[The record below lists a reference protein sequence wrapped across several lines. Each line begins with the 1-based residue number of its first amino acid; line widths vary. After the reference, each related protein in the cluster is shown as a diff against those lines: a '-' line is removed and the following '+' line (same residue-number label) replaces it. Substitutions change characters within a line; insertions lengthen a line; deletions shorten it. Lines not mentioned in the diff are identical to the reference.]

1 LTNRQ
6 KIGFTAPA
14 FRGRVVPQSK
24 GNIVTT
30 ESGAASAKSV
40 NFSTQRNNPEPQNV
54 LQEKSHALSLDMLGA
69 LILENLKLLLIGPLV
84 VGVVAFGIASA
95 LPKWYTST
103 AYLSLDEA
111 GARSADSLMRS
122 TPVLEKVLAKLDV
135 PRDRRSLDSNRR
147 IVVAPGE
154 IQVASKLF
162 RQEYSDRDPRV
173 AQKINALF
181 IEAWLDSTKPRPERR
196 RAIEAEIERRDLQA
210 KSISQLLDRLQ
221 KDATSLVTQSQQ
233 GELATPM
240 MNLIEKRDDN
250 LKALVE
256 LRESLN
262 GISSDVVFGPADLP
276 TVPSWP
282 KKAIITILTVVVST
296 LLLLV
301 FVILRRFW
309 FARNTG

>member
-1 LTNRQ
+1 M
-6 KIGFTAPA
+6 
-14 FRGRVVPQSK
+14 
-24 GNIVTT
+24 TT
-30 ESGAASAKSV
+30 ESGAALAKSV

-122 TPVLEKVLAKLDV
+122 TPVLEKVLAKLDALHESADA
-135 PRDRRSLDSNRR
+135 PRRSLDSARR

-154 IQVASKLF
+154 IRVESKLF
-162 RQEYSDRDPRV
+162 RLEYSDRDPRL
-173 AQKINALF
+173 AQKINSFF
-181 IEAWLDSTKPRPERR
+181 IEAWLDSTKPPPEQRKL
-196 RAIEAEIERRDLQA
+196 IESEIERRDLQA
-210 KSISQLLDRLQ
+210 RSISQLLDRLQ
-221 KDATSLVTQSQQ
+221 KEAPSLVTQSLQ
-233 GELATPM
+233 GELATPI
-240 MNLIEKRDDN
+240 MNLIEKRDNN
-250 LKALVE
+250 LQALTN
-256 LRESLN
+256 LRNALN
-262 GISSDVVFGPADLP
+262 GVSTDVVFGPPDLP

-282 KKAIITILTVVVST
+282 KKAIITILAVVVST

-309 FARNTG
+309 FTRAAADPR

>member
-1 LTNRQ
+1 MLMSS
-6 KIGFTAPA
+6 
-14 FRGRVVPQSK
+14 SK
-24 GNIVTT
+24 GKIVTT
-30 ESGAASAKSV
+30 EPSAPSRFESA
-40 NFSTQRNNPEPQNV
+40 NFSKQRKNPEPQSVQQKNG
-54 LQEKSHALSLDMLGA
+54 ALSLEMLGA
-69 LILENLKLLLIGPLV
+69 VIVENFKLLLFGPVV
-84 VGVVAFGIASA
+84 VGVIAFGIASA

-111 GARSADSLMRS
+111 GARAADSLMRS
-122 TPVLEKVLAKLDV
+122 TPVLDKVLAKLDL
-135 PRDRRSLDSNRR
+135 PRDGFEARRKSLDANRR

-154 IQVASKLF
+154 IQVAAKLF
-162 RQEYSDRDPRV
+162 RLEYSDRDPRA
-173 AQKINALF
+173 AQKINSLF
-181 IEAWLDSTKPRPERR
+181 IDAWLDSTKPPPKKT

-210 KSISQLLDRLQ
+210 QSISQLLDRLQ

-250 LKALVE
+250 LEALVG

-262 GISSDVVFGPADLP
+262 GLSSDVVFGHPNLP
-276 TVPSWP
+276 VEPSWP
-282 KKAIITILTVVVST
+282 KKAIITILAAVVSA

-309 FARNTG
+309 FARENTPA

>member
-1 LTNRQ
+1 M
-6 KIGFTAPA
+6 
-14 FRGRVVPQSK
+14 
-24 GNIVTT
+24 TT
-30 ESGAASAKSV
+30 ESVAASAAS
-40 NFSTQRNNPEPQNV
+40 NFSRQRNNPEPLTV
-54 LQEKSHALSLDMLGA
+54 LQQENHALSLEMLGA

-84 VGVVAFGIASA
+84 VGVIAFGIASA

-111 GARSADSLMRS
+111 GSRSADSLMHS
-122 TPVLEKVLAKLDV
+122 TPVLDKVLARLNAPHEAADAH
-135 PRDRRSLDSNRR
+135 RRSLDSNRR
-147 IVVAPGE
+147 IIVAPGE

-162 RQEYSDRDPRV
+162 RLEYSDRDPRQ
-173 AQKINALF
+173 AQKINSFF
-181 IEAWLDSTKPRPERR
+181 IDAWLDSTKPPPKKA
-196 RAIEAEIERRDLQA
+196 RAIEAEIERRDLQT

-240 MNLIEKRDDN
+240 MNLIEKRDEN
-250 LKALVE
+250 LEALVN

-262 GISSDVVFGPADLP
+262 GHSSDVVFGPPDLP
-276 TVPSWP
+276 EQPSWP
-282 KKAIITILTVVVST
+282 KKGIITILAVVVST

-309 FARNTG
+309 FARSSG

>member
-1 LTNRQ
+1 M
-6 KIGFTAPA
+6 
-14 FRGRVVPQSK
+14 PQSK

-30 ESGAASAKSV
+30 DLGPASPKSV
-40 NFSTQRNNPEPQNV
+40 NSSTQRNNPEPRTV
-54 LQEKSHALSLDMLGA
+54 LQQKTHALSLEMLGA

-122 TPVLEKVLAKLDV
+122 TPVLDKVLAKLDI

-162 RQEYSDRDPRV
+162 RLEYSDRDPRV
-173 AQKINALF
+173 AQKINSLF
-181 IEAWLDSTKPRPERR
+181 IEAWLDSTKPPRKKTE
-196 RAIEAEIERRDLQA
+196 AIEAEIARRDLQA

-262 GISSDVVFGPADLP
+262 GISSDVVFGPPDLP
-276 TVPSWP
+276 GEPSWP
-282 KKAIITILTVVVST
+282 KKAIVTILAVVVST

-309 FARNTG
+309 SVRSSALTRDA